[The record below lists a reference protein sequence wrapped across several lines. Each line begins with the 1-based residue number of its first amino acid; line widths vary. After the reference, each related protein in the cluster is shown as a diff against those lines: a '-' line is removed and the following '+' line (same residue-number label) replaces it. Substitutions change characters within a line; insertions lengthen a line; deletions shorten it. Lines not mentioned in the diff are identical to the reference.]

1 MSSDVT
7 NAMMN
12 SVIPPVRILLSAQAL
27 GQHQAAIAEVMGARP
42 FELVSIESAVASGR
56 RDIDIAFISRDV
68 TGRSTKHELAP
79 ALQACYAVLRES
91 PRLQWVHIHS
101 AGADRQVYLDLRSR
115 GVQIHTSSG
124 ANAEVVAQ
132 MALAGL
138 LALARKFPQLMAAQR
153 ERRWAPLLGN
163 QAPRDL
169 AGQTVVLV
177 GWGPIGQRIADFLRL
192 LGMKL
197 IVVRHSLPT
206 AAVAQA
212 SSNTV
217 RVELVETPQPEQAM
231 LINSLRMVSFKDFS
245 TVLPQADWLILAC
258 PLTDQTR
265 RLVDARALALM
276 PQGAGLINVA
286 RGEVVVEADVVDA
299 LRSGQLGSAYLDV
312 FEHEPLSTESPLWV
326 MDNVIVTPH
335 TAGHSDGNA
344 GRVVAMFLE
353 NLRRW
358 GERAP
363 LQNSNA

>member
-1 MSSDVT
+1 MSSVVT
-7 NAMMN
+7 NAMVN
-12 SVIPPVRILLSAQAL
+12 SGNPPVRILLSEQAL
-27 GQHQAAIAEVMGARP
+27 GQHQAAIAEVMGTRP
-42 FELVSIESAVASGR
+42 FELLSIESAVATGR

-79 ALQACYAVLRES
+79 ALQACYTVLRES
-91 PRLQWVHIHS
+91 APLQWVHIHS
-101 AGADRQVYLDLRSR
+101 AGADRQVYVDLRER

-153 ERRWAPLLGN
+153 ERRWAPLLGSES
-163 QAPRDL
+163 PRDL

-197 IVVRHSLPT
+197 IVVRHSLPLQSEGVYT
-206 AAVAQA
+206 
-212 SSNTV
+212 TV
-217 RVELVETPQPEQAM
+217 RVEPVETPRPAQAERFDGVSM
-231 LINSLRMVSFKDFS
+231 FSFKDFA

-265 RLVDARALALM
+265 HLVDAPALALM
-276 PQGAGLINVA
+276 PRGAGLINVA
-286 RGEVVVEADVVDA
+286 RGEVVVEADVIEA
-299 LRSGQLGSAYLDV
+299 LRTGHLGSAYLDV
-312 FEHEPLSTESPLWV
+312 FEHEPLSAESPLWT
-326 MDNVIVTPH
+326 MDQVIITPH

-344 GRVVAMFLE
+344 GRVAEKFLE

-358 GERAP
+358 VAEKP
-363 LQNSNA
+363 

>member
-1 MSSDVT
+1 VKEHHSANDHQTVS
-7 NAMMN
+7 N
-12 SVIPPVRILLSAQAL
+12 SEQHPVRLLLSAQAL

-91 PRLQWVHIHS
+91 AQLQWVHIHS
-101 AGADRQVYLDLRSR
+101 AGADRQVYLDLRAR
-115 GVQIHTSSG
+115 GVQVHTSSG

-153 ERRWAPLLGN
+153 KRRWAPRLGSD
-163 QAPRDL
+163 APRDL

-192 LGMKL
+192 LEMKL
-197 IVVRHSLPT
+197 IVLRHSSPEPT
-206 AAVAQA
+206 HDGV
-212 SSNTV
+212 
-217 RVELVETPQPEQAM
+217 
-231 LINSLRMVSFKDFS
+231 RMVSFAELPQ
-245 TVLPQADWLILAC
+245 VLPQADWLLLAC

-265 RLVDARALALM
+265 HLVDAKALAQM
-276 PQGAGLINVA
+276 PRGAGLINVA
-286 RGEVVVEADVVDA
+286 RGEVVVESDVIDA

-312 FEHEPLSTESPLWV
+312 FEHEPLSQESPLWA

-335 TAGHSDGNA
+335 TAGHSSGNA
-344 GRVVAMFLE
+344 GRVVGMFLE

-358 GERAP
+358 VAR
-363 LQNSNA
+363 

>member
-1 MSSDVT
+1 MSFDVT
-7 NAMMN
+7 NVMMN
-12 SVIPPVRILLSAQAL
+12 SVNPPVRILLSEQAL
-27 GQHQAAIAEVMGARP
+27 GQHQTAIAEVMGARP

-79 ALQACYAVLRES
+79 ALQACYTVLRES
-91 PRLQWVHIHS
+91 LPLQWVHIHS

-153 ERRWAPLLGN
+153 ERRWAPLLGSES
-163 QAPRDL
+163 PRDL
-169 AGQTVVLV
+169 AGQTVLLV

-197 IVVRHSLPT
+197 IVVRHSISEAAEPT
-206 AAVAQA
+206 HEGV
-212 SSNTV
+212 
-217 RVELVETPQPEQAM
+217 
-231 LINSLRMVSFKDFS
+231 RMVSFKDFS
-245 TVLPQADWLILAC
+245 TVLPQADWLLLAC

-265 RLVDARALALM
+265 RLVGAKALALM
-276 PQGAGLINVA
+276 PRGAGLINVA
-286 RGEVVVEADVVDA
+286 RGEVVVEADVIDA

-312 FEHEPLSTESPLWV
+312 FEHEPLSAESPLWA

-335 TAGHSDGNA
+335 AAGHSDGNA
-344 GRVVAMFLE
+344 QRVAGMFLE
-353 NLRRW
+353 NLRSSFA
-358 GERAP
+358 G
-363 LQNSNA
+363 STK